1 MINPP
6 FPYNVIIRR
15 VASPA
20 NPFEE
25 VEETNMIVY
34 DGVCDFEGNRHP
46 TIKNG
51 VQTSK
56 YKLYLPDNTT
66 DVRIG
71 DDVELSTYNRVIKGK
86 VADVFPTNFGLTINW
101 DNITN

>member
-6 FPYNVIIRR
+6 FPYDVIIRR
-15 VASPA
+15 AVTPT

-25 VEETNMIVY
+25 VEEIDMVVY
-34 DGVCDFEGNRHP
+34 DGVCDFESNRYP
-46 TIKNG
+46 IIKNG

-101 DNITN
+101 DNAAN

>member
-6 FPYNVIIRR
+6 FPFDVIIRR
-15 VASPA
+15 AVTPT

-25 VEETNMIVY
+25 VEEISVVVY
-34 DGVCDFEGNRHP
+34 DGVCDFENNRYP
-46 TIKNG
+46 TIRNG

-71 DDVELSTYNRVIKGK
+71 DDVELSALTRVIKGK
-86 VADVFPTNFGLTINW
+86 VADVFPTNFGLTISW
-101 DNITN
+101 DNATN